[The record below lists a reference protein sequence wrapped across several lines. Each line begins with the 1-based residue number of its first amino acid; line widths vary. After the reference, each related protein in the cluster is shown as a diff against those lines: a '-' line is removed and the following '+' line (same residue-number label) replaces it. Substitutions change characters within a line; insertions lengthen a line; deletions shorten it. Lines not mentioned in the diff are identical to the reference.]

1 MKRPHW
7 ALAENNYGREAA
19 AFLLDN
25 WKQLR
30 PRSGRLLEQHLK
42 VTIFDKQLGRTT
54 TAAMKRP
61 HWAFAENNYGREAA
75 AFLLDKRK
83 HTTTAA
89 KRPPF

>member
-7 ALAENNYGREAA
+7 AFAENNYYGREAA
-19 AFLLDN
+19 AFLLDK

-30 PRSGRLLEQHLK
+30 PRSGRLLEHYK
-42 VTIFDKQLGRTT
+42 VTIFDKQLGTT

-75 AFLLDKRK
+75 AFLLD
-83 HTTTAA
+83 
-89 KRPPF
+89 